1 LIFPLDKIISIVYT
15 LEMVWREKKMKEKTE
30 KRKLKG
36 WDFIEANRKT
46 KKILRRAA
54 KRGSKQ
60 YINYGF

>member
-1 LIFPLDKIISIVYT
+1 
-15 LEMVWREKKMKEKTE
+15 MVWREKKMKEKTE